1 MSNDTIIHSNTLLP
15 FFCVF
20 RLFIFFLFFQEINNF
35 PSVLPF
41 ILHVAFLHSLPVST
55 LYPLESESESC
66 SVMSDSLQP
75 HGLYSP
81 WNSPGK
87 NTGVGCHSLLQE
99 IFPTQGLNPGLPH
112 CRWILYQLSC
122 HGSPLPLHVR
132 MNSQSDSWLSH
143 LSTGCHHSKLTA
155 SLVGPFLGVM
165 RR

>member
-81 WNSPGK
+81 WNSPGQ
-87 NTGVGCHSLLQE
+87 NTGVSSLSLLQG
-99 IFPTQGLNPGLPH
+99 IFPTQGFEPRSPVLQADSLPTEPQGKFRISNIKSQNIHGYLFKKDPLENNLRPG
-112 CRWILYQLSC
+112 CCS
-122 HGSPLPLHVR
+122 V
-132 MNSQSDSWLSH
+132 
-143 LSTGCHHSKLTA
+143 
-155 SLVGPFLGVM
+155 FL
-165 RR
+165 